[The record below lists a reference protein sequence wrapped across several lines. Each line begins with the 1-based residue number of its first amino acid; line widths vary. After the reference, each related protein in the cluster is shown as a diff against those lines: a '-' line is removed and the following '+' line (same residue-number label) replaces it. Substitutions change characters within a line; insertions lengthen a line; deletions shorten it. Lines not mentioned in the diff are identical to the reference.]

1 MQDSSRVFGNQH
13 ICCNVESCVYHDQRS
28 CHCTLES
35 ITVQPNCDCDNGRA
49 SDESSCGDY
58 KCKC

>member
-1 MQDSSRVFGNQH
+1 MDPKVFGNQH
-13 ICCNVESCVYHDQRS
+13 ICCNVESCVYHDDKN

-35 ITVQPNCDCDNGRA
+35 ITVQPNCDCHNGEA
-49 SDESSCGDY
+49 ADECWCGDY